1 MSSLCQQWHRKNMSF
16 LYEKLRILGISR
28 VKLFQDTRYYRET
41 DTVNTVDFLYSI
53 IRIDSFYAPLNI

>member
-1 MSSLCQQWHRKNMSF
+1 MSF

-53 IRIDSFYAPLNI
+53 IRIDSFYVPLNI